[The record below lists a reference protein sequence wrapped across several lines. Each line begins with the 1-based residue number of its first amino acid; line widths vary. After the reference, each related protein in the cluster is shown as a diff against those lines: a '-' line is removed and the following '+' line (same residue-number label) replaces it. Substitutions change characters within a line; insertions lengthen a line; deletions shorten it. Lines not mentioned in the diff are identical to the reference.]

1 MYCYKIRSM
10 KCFYIFISGSNAL
23 GESLTQKQPQEV
35 FYKKRCSQKFRKIHQ
50 SLFFNKVAGLR
61 LATLL
66 KKKLWHRSV
75 PVSFTKF
82 LRTPFLQNS
91 SGRLLLSTLQNSRKL
106 QLKVFL
112 SITGLNIFEN
122 FNKKLLLLQV
132 AVFNKICSATNILLD
147 ILWSAQKK

>member
-66 KKKLWHRSV
+66 KKKLWHRCV

-82 LRTPFLQNS
+82 LRTPFLQNT

-122 FNKKLLLLQV
+122 FNKKLLLL
-132 AVFNKICSATNILLD
+132 
-147 ILWSAQKK
+147 